1 MAFASF
7 NVCIVTSFDKTNKVK
22 FKKIYFIRNVLKE
35 QTMGNLLFEICL
47 WFLCSVF

>member
-7 NVCIVTSFDKTNKVK
+7 NVCIMTPFAKTKTVQFLKN
-22 FKKIYFIRNVLKE
+22 FFRNVLKE
-35 QTMGNLLFEICL
+35 QIMGNLLFEICL